1 MRFTVTQN
9 ESETAQAS
17 NHLAQMECETALNK
31 SNGTQTGNL
40 LGQTDQSATHS
51 QFTVAQNERE
61 TSQADK
67 YLTQN

>member
-31 SNGTQTGNL
+31 SNGAQTGNL
-40 LGQTDQSATHS
+40 LSQTDQSATHS

-61 TSQADK
+61 TGSVK
-67 YLTQN
+67 NFV